1 MDYLKKYK
9 LWCEN
14 EYFDDE
20 FKSEL
25 LDLKDDEI
33 KDRFYSD
40 LKFGT
45 GGIRGIIGAGSNRIN
60 KYIIAKVTQGYANFL
75 NENFKNPTV
84 AIAYDSRYKSLEFA
98 KESAKVLG
106 ANGIKVYFFEKIA
119 TTPELSY
126 AVRELKATGGIVI
139 TASHN
144 PSNYNG
150 YKVYQSEG
158 YQILL
163 KVAQLIINEVN
174 KVEFDKIKS
183 GDFEELVKNKY
194 LEFLGDDFFEK
205 YYLAVSRET
214 DIDKKNIK
222 IVYTPLNGA
231 GARSVVE
238 VLKRNKFIN
247 VYTVDEQMIPDSN
260 FTTVPYP
267 NPEEES
273 VFDLAIKLGN
283 EKDADIL
290 VATDP
295 DSDRVGVMAKHF
307 NKYIKINGNQMGALL
322 SKYLLDKEN
331 YNNNVIIT
339 TIVSSHLVDLIA
351 KRYGAIVY
359 RTLTGFKYIGEKISE
374 LEDGD
379 KKFILGFEES
389 YGYLTKTHARDKDAA
404 DATLVISEMA
414 AFYKNKNMT
423 LIDALDEIY
432 SEYGYFK
439 EELISIEFEGEKGI
453 YKIQS
458 LMDKFREIESFEYS
472 YNKTIEK
479 IDYLNVIE
487 TKLPKENVLKFIFK
501 DQSWFA
507 IRPSGTEPK
516 IKIYLSITSDNLK
529 ETNEKLNTLKRAVNN
544 FIGEV

>member
-25 LDLKDDEI
+25 LNLKDDEI
-33 KDRFYSD
+33 KDRFFSD

-75 NENFKNPTV
+75 NKNFENPTV

-106 ANGIKVYFFEKIA
+106 ANGIKVYFFDKIA
-119 TTPELSY
+119 STPELSY

-150 YKVYQSEG
+150 YKVYQREG

-163 KVAQLIINEVN
+163 EVAQLIIDEVN
-174 KVEFDKIKS
+174 KVEFDRIKS
-183 GDFEELVKNKY
+183 EEFDELVKNRY
-194 LEFLGDDFFEK
+194 LEFLSDDFFEK
-205 YYLAVSRET
+205 YYLAVSRES

-231 GARSVVE
+231 GARPVVE
-238 VLKRNKFIN
+238 VLKRNKFSN
-247 VYTVDEQMIPDSN
+247 VYTVNEQMIPDSN

-273 VFDLAIKLGN
+273 VFELAIKLGN
-283 EKDADIL
+283 KKNADIL

-295 DSDRVGVMAKHF
+295 DADRVGVMAKHKD
-307 NKYIKINGNQMGALL
+307 KYIKINGNQMGILL
-322 SKYLLDKEN
+322 SKYLLNKES
-331 YNNNVIIT
+331 NNVIIT

-374 LEDGD
+374 LEEGN

-439 EELISIEFEGEKGI
+439 EELISLEFKGEKGI
-453 YKIQS
+453 YKIQK
-458 LMDKFREIESFEYS
+458 LMEKFREIESFEYS
-472 YNKTIEK
+472 HNKTIEK
-479 IDYLNVIE
+479 IDYLNTSE

-516 IKIYLSITSDNLK
+516 IKIYLSTTSDKLK
-529 ETNEKLNTLKRAVNN
+529 ETNEKLDSLKNAINN